1 MKDSNDKKTIDML
14 KPAPKTNAERQ
25 RAYRE
30 RIKNNNSQRLDVY
43 LDKAISD
50 KLADIV
56 GAVGDSQK
64 DVLSR
69 LIEKEYKRLY
79 AVNNSKLKKYVESK
93 KVPNKIKPHF
103 LGLFSVYLVMI
114 FKVPRIC
121 INNITWLFTE
131 ITEINL
137 SILSNLLGWHIRFT
151 LIVWHVSK
159 AISDKV
165 LLHLLIL

>member
-30 RIKNNNSQRLDVY
+30 KIKNNNSQRLDVY
-43 LDKAISD
+43 LDKSVAD

-79 AVNNSKLKKYVESK
+79 AVKNSKLKKYIESK
-93 KVPNKIKPHF
+93 NK
-103 LGLFSVYLVMI
+103 G
-114 FKVPRIC
+114 
-121 INNITWLFTE
+121 TE
-131 ITEINL
+131 
-137 SILSNLLGWHIRFT
+137 
-151 LIVWHVSK
+151 
-159 AISDKV
+159 
-165 LLHLLIL
+165 